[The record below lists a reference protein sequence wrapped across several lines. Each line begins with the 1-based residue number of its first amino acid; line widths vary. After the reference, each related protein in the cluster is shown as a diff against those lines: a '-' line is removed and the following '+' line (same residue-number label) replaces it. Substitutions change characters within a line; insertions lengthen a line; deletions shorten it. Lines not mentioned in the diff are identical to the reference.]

1 LFEKLAVTNFGPFIV
16 SVHVVAVPVH
26 APLHPAN
33 TALPSGVAV
42 SVTPVTTS

>member
-1 LFEKLAVTNFGPFIV
+1 LFENVAVTSFGPFIV

-33 TALPSGVAV
+33 TALPDGVAV